1 MKILVTGCAG
11 FIGYHLTKKL
21 LDQGHQVI
29 GIDSLNEYYDVNL
42 KYGRLASLG
51 IENIERENSS
61 LFKNFKFYLVNI
73 SNKEEL
79 NSIFSKY
86 SFDAVCNLA
95 AQAGVR
101 YSLSN
106 PYSYLESNIDGFLNI
121 LECCRSFDI
130 ENLSYAS
137 SSSVYGLNENYPF
150 SVKDNVDHPISLY
163 AATKKVTN

>member
-106 PYSYLESNIDGFLNI
+106 PYSYLESNIDVLNI

-130 ENLSYAS
+130 ENPSYAS
-137 SSSVYGLNENYPF
+137 SSSVYGLNEIIHF
-150 SVKDNVDHPISLY
+150 LLKIMWITL
-163 AATKKVTN
+163 